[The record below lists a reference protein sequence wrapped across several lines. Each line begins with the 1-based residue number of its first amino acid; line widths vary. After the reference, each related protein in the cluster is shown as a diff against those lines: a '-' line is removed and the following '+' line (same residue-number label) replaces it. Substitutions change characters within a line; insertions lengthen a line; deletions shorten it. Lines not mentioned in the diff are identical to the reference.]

1 MVENLVSL
9 LRDEN
14 LLSIPRFKLNALW
27 ILQIQSRQRGIIYVG
42 VQNMDIVTILIL
54 EERIWKVA
62 LLHIVSRADSV
73 FFFCSCIVDLF
84 LFSLSSY
91 FPKMAE

>member
-27 ILQIQSRQRGIIYVG
+27 ILQIQSRQRGIIYVD

-54 EERIWKVA
+54 EERIWKVV
-62 LLHIVSRADSV
+62 LRTKLVGPIQ
-73 FFFCSCIVDLF
+73 FFFLLLYCWFVF
-84 LFSLSSY
+84 VFA
-91 FPKMAE
+91 F

>member
-1 MVENLVSL
+1 MVEILVSL

-14 LLSIPRFKLNALW
+14 LLSIPRFKLNVLW
-27 ILQIQSRQRGIIYVG
+27 ILQIQSRQRGIIYVD

-73 FFFCSCIVDLF
+73 FFAPVLFDLF
-84 LFSLSSY
+84 LFSLSSHC
-91 FPKMAE
+91 PKTAE

>member
-27 ILQIQSRQRGIIYVG
+27 ILPIQSRQRGIIYVD

-73 FFFCSCIVDLF
+73 FFCSCIVDLF